1 MVSFQGAEPD
11 TRVPLSGVA
20 HLLLPQLALAFL
32 VALNIPRTA
41 KITLSVPLLGY
52 VVHTAAT
59 TTSGNSVD
67 DYTIGCGPHA
77 AAFFCVFFLVWFN
90 DPMRN
95 FRYLSDED
103 ASPLSSGPI
112 WSRIYASLCLPYS
125 SRLIGWNVQV
135 RLTARIEIICQLLT
149 ATSF

>member
-11 TRVPLSGVA
+11 ARVPLSGVA

-41 KITLSVPLLGY
+41 KITLSVALLSY
-52 VVHTAAT
+52 VVNTAAT

-77 AAFFCVFFLVWFN
+77 SAFFCVFFLVWFN
-90 DPMRN
+90 DPMRD
-95 FRYLSDED
+95 FRYLSDDD
-103 ASPLSSGPI
+103 AFPLSSRPI
-112 WSRIYASLCLPYS
+112 WSRVYASLCLLQNG
-125 SRLIGWNVQV
+125 RLIGWNVQV
-135 RLTARIEIICQLLT
+135 RLTARVGTIH
-149 ATSF
+149 ASS